1 VTGRRQ
7 THSND
12 PVGSSG
18 PLRSLIP
25 GALALLAALPLAFLI
40 LRITARFAHRPEMAV
55 TIVGALILL
64 LLPLPAVAAAVASRG
79 TATPARVALLVL
91 LSATVLVTAIDLHWL
106 WAQVVFPADILIWSE
121 SDFVNDILKLRIG
134 YPLYTAQVN
143 NESFTYPPGAQALTL
158 GISTVLGRGESL
170 LAYRAIQVA
179 FTLVA
184 AIIATLCCRRILMMS
199 GGYRLVRDSTLWNAI
214 WLPSLVLLAT
224 NGLTNPFVANLH
236 NDALAQLLTVAAFW
250 VLLEYAATRDR
261 RLLVVMAIIP
271 GVGFLVKQ
279 SMAIWA
285 LLYCLYLL
293 VWDRPG
299 SLRRVAVVSVAGLGG
314 VALAVGAG
322 YFLWGEAF
330 FYWIFTVLGRHAV
343 LPIRSVQHVLAAWAF
358 FAAGLLAALAL
369 LRGPALRSLIG
380 PWVIWLLLMSA
391 EAYTSGIAWMLN
403 HMGPG
408 SLIAGTWLLAALA
421 KVWSDAIAV
430 PVTSASRVELWLRPA
445 LAAAAAV
452 LALSGLHTVR
462 IPTVPIPD
470 DAERYVQQ
478 IEREFASADARG
490 VLLDVG
496 SWVYAKDD
504 IVMKDRAPSIG
515 ERGFSETGD
524 FSGILRRIQ
533 QRRYA
538 KILVRSFHSDDFWYD
553 HAMWAKPSGIRR
565 ALGEH
570 YREVGTIPAVRGDS
584 RYLFREISILIPL
597 TR

>member
-1 VTGRRQ
+1 MTGTGQ
-7 THSND
+7 NHSND
-12 PVGSSG
+12 PPGAPG
-18 PLRSLIP
+18 PLRSLLP

-40 LRITARFAHRPEMAV
+40 GRITALVPDQPEKAV
-55 TIVGALILL
+55 TIVGVLL
-64 LLPLPAVAAAVASRG
+64 LLLIPVPAVAYAVASRG
-79 TATPARVALLVL
+79 TVKPARVALLVL
-91 LSATVLVTAIDLHWL
+91 LSVTVLVTAIDLHWL
-106 WAQVVFPADILIWSE
+106 SAQVMFPADILIWSE

-134 YPLYTAQVN
+134 YPLYSAQAN

-158 GISTVLGRGESL
+158 GISTVLGRGSL
-170 LAYRAIQVA
+170 AVYRAIQVG
-179 FTLVA
+179 FTLAA
-184 AIIATLCCRRILMMS
+184 AIIAMLCCRRILMMS
-199 GGYRLVRDSTLWNAI
+199 GGYRGLRDSTLWNAI
-214 WLPSLVLLAT
+214 WLPSLFLLAT
-224 NGLTNPFVANLH
+224 NGLTNSFVANLH

-261 RLLVVMAIIP
+261 RLLVAMAIIP

-279 SMAIWA
+279 SIAIWA

-293 VWDRPG
+293 VWDRPR
-299 SLRRVAVVSVAGLGG
+299 SLRRAAVVFVAGLGG

-330 FYWIFTVLGRHAV
+330 FYWIFTVLGRHSV

-358 FAAGLLAALAL
+358 FAAGLLGALAL
-369 LRGPALRSLIG
+369 LRGPALRALIG
-380 PWVIWLLLMSA
+380 PWMIWLLLMSA

-408 SLIAGTWLLAALA
+408 SLIAGTWLLAAVA
-421 KVWSDAIAV
+421 KIWSDAIAV
-430 PVTSASRVELWLRPA
+430 PVASASRVELWLRPA
-445 LAAAAAV
+445 LAAAVAV

-462 IPTVPIPD
+462 IPTIPIPL
-470 DAERYVQQ
+470 DAERYVRQ
-478 IEREFASADARG
+478 IEREFASADPRG

-496 SWVYAKDD
+496 TWVYAKDS

-570 YREVGTIPAVRGDS
+570 YREVGTIPPVRGDS
-584 RYLFREISILIPL
+584 RYLFREISILIPH